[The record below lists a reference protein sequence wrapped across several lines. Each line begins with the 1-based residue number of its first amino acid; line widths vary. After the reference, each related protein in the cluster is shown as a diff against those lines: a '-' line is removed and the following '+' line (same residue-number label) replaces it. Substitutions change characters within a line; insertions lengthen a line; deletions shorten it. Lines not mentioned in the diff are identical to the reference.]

1 MQANKLPSLLDAP
14 LSAGTRVLLALDL
27 NVSCKDGKVTD
38 TFRIEKVLPTLEYLS
53 KKGCRTMIIS
63 HMGSDG
69 SRTLAPIAE
78 FLKKTFKILFANSLS
93 EAREMS
99 ATLSNGEF
107 LLLENIRREAGEMA
121 NDPELAKR
129 LASLAD
135 IYVNEAF
142 SVSHRAHSSLVGVP
156 KLLPSFAGF
165 QFIEEVEKLSTALKP
180 IHPSLFVL
188 GGAKFETKL
197 PLLMKFLNRYDRVF
211 VGGALA
217 NDLFRAMGVSVGDSL
232 VSERTLDLKV
242 VTENPSVRLPL
253 DFLVQKG
260 PVTVVTP
267 PEALGKGE
275 RVVDSGPKT
284 AEFLAELAA
293 ESKFILWNGPLG
305 EFERGFSERTLAFA
319 RAVAES
325 GAHSIVGGG
334 DTISAIQSLNM
345 LEKFD
350 FVSTG
355 GGAMLD
361 FLANE
366 TLPGIEALK
375 K

>member
-27 NVSCKDGKVTD
+27 NVSCQDGKVTD

-99 ATLSNGEF
+99 
-107 LLLENIRREAGEMA
+107 

-142 SVSHRAHSSLVGVP
+142 SVSHRAHSSVVGVP

-165 QFIEEVEKLSTALKP
+165 QFIEEV
-180 IHPSLFVL
+180 
-188 GGAKFETKL
+188 
-197 PLLMKFLNRYDRVF
+197 
-211 VGGALA
+211 
-217 NDLFRAMGVSVGDSL
+217 
-232 VSERTLDLKV
+232 
-242 VTENPSVRLPL
+242 
-253 DFLVQKG
+253 
-260 PVTVVTP
+260 
-267 PEALGKGE
+267 
-275 RVVDSGPKT
+275 
-284 AEFLAELAA
+284 
-293 ESKFILWNGPLG
+293 
-305 EFERGFSERTLAFA
+305 
-319 RAVAES
+319 
-325 GAHSIVGGG
+325 
-334 DTISAIQSLNM
+334 
-345 LEKFD
+345 
-350 FVSTG
+350 
-355 GGAMLD
+355 
-361 FLANE
+361 
-366 TLPGIEALK
+366 
-375 K
+375 

>member
-27 NVSCKDGKVTD
+27 NVSCQDGKVTD

-142 SVSHRAHSSLVGVP
+142 SVSHRAHSSVVGVP